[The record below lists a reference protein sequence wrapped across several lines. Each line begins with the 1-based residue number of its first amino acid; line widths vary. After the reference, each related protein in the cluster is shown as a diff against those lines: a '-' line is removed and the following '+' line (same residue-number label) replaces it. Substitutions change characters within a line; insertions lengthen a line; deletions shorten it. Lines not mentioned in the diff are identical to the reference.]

1 VTHRI
6 GPGELELRVAT
17 RHQIEAAIE
26 GPWRLAAAIHGSTLI
41 ADDWERFPEA
51 LGPTL
56 EALADKPDG
65 DPWGSHFFLL
75 REPPTLVGWGGFK
88 GPPVAGSVEVGY
100 AVAPEYEGRG
110 IATAAVALLLAKAA
124 ASGEVEVVTA
134 HTLAEPNASTK
145 VLEHAGFERD
155 PELALEGERE
165 VWEWR
170 RPLSPP
176 APGPEQS

>member
-6 GPGELELRVAT
+6 DPGGLELRVAT

-26 GPWRLAAAIHGSTLI
+26 GPWRLAAAMHGSTLL

-51 LGPTL
+51 LPAAL

-65 DPWGSHFFLL
+65 DRWGSHFFLL

-88 GPPVAGSVEVGY
+88 GPPVAGSVEIGY

-110 IATAAVALLLAKAA
+110 IATAAVALLLEKAA

-134 HTLAEPNASTK
+134 HTLPEPSASAT
-145 VLEHAGFERD
+145 VLEHAGFEHD
-155 PELALEGERE
+155 AELALEGERE

-176 APGPEQS
+176 APGQEQT

>member
-1 VTHRI
+1 MAAGGGDPRQHPDRRRL
-6 GPGELELRVAT
+6 GALPGGAR
-17 RHQIEAAIE
+17 
-26 GPWRLAAAIHGSTLI
+26 
-41 ADDWERFPEA
+41 ADARSA
-51 LGPTL
+51 C
-56 EALADKPDG
+56 DKPDG

-176 APGPEQS
+176 APGQEQR

>member
-1 VTHRI
+1 MTHRI
-6 GPGELELRVAT
+6 EPGDLELHVAT
-17 RHQIEAAIE
+17 RHQIEAALE
-26 GPWRLAAAIHGSTLI
+26 GPWRLAAAIHGSTLL

-51 LGPTL
+51 LEPTL
-56 EALADKPDG
+56 QALADKPEG
-65 DPWGSHFFLL
+65 DPWGAHFFLL
-75 REPPTLVGWGGFK
+75 REPPALVGWGGFK
-88 GPPVAGSVEVGY
+88 GPPVAGSVEIGY

-110 IATAAVALLLAKAA
+110 IATAAVAQLLEKAA

-134 HTLAEPNASTK
+134 HTPPEPGASAT

-155 PELALEGERE
+155 HGLVVEGDDE

-176 APGPEQS
+176 APEPDQA